1 MNSIFSRRSI
11 IFAIA
16 AGFFLLSQFY
26 RASIAVIS
34 PQLTADLALD
44 VDGLSMLSAAF
55 FYPFAIM
62 QVPLGIYLD
71 HIGPR
76 ITMAVLSIAAVAGGL
91 VFAWADS
98 LAMLTAGRML
108 LGIGMA
114 GNLMGPF
121 KLLTSWFAPASFATL
136 SAIFVAIGTAGNMV
150 ATSPLVILTD
160 AFGWRWTFTL
170 FAGVNLLLT
179 LFLITIVRDR
189 PPDHPYDPESLLHL
203 NSAPSSSF
211 RELMGGLRL
220 LVAQREYWIISLG
233 TLCRYGVFG
242 AVQTLWAGPF
252 LMGVM
257 GLTPLKTGHV
267 ILLMNAGLIIG
278 GPIWGTLTDRIV
290 KRRKAL
296 VMVSLSGMA
305 VLIALFSLLPADTRF
320 FSLAT
325 LFFMFGFF
333 SSAGMIM
340 YAHIKEL
347 MPLSKAGTAM
357 TGINFFTMIG
367 PAVFLQGLSFFM
379 QYLYPA
385 DALGPAAFKAAFS
398 LCVICL
404 IGVVVFYAF
413 TKDTRAGIHAR

>member
-1 MNSIFSRRSI
+1 MKAIFSRRLL

-44 VDGLSMLSAAF
+44 VKGLSALSAAF
-55 FYPFAIM
+55 FYPFALM
-62 QVPLGIYLD
+62 QIPLGIYLD

-76 ITMAVLSIAAVAGGL
+76 ITMAVLSIVAIAGGL

-98 LAMLTAGRML
+98 LTMLTTGRIL

-121 KLLTSWFAPASFATL
+121 KLLTSWFTPARFATL
-136 SAIFVAIGTAGNMV
+136 SALFVAIGTAGNMM
-150 ATSPLVILTD
+150 ATSPLVVLTE
-160 AFGWRWTFTL
+160 AVGWRWTFTL
-170 FAGVNLLLT
+170 FAIINLLLV
-179 LFLITIVRDR
+179 LLLIVIVRDR
-189 PPDHPYDPESLLHL
+189 PFEGELPLPAKSKPASVFKTMLASL
-203 NSAPSSSF
+203 
-211 RELMGGLRL
+211 RTL
-220 LVAQREYWIISLG
+220 LSQKDYWIISMS

-257 GLTPLKTGHV
+257 GLSPLKTGHI
-267 ILLMNAGLIIG
+267 ILLMNTGLVVG
-278 GPIWGTLTDRIV
+278 GPLWGTLTDRIV

-296 VMVSLSGMA
+296 VIVSLTGMA
-305 VLIALFSLLPADTRF
+305 AFSAIFALLPASTGFASLAVLF
-320 FSLAT
+320 FS
-325 LFFMFGFF
+325 FGFF
-333 SSAGMIM
+333 ASAGMIM

-347 MPLSKAGTAM
+347 MPLSQAGTAM

-367 PAVFLQGLSFFM
+367 PAIFLQGLSFLM
-379 QYLYPA
+379 QHFYPA
-385 DALGPAAFKAAFS
+385 DALGPAAFKAAFG
-398 LCVICL
+398 LCVVCL
-404 IGVVVFYAF
+404 VGVVILYAF